1 MKIARYALLVL
12 LIGFLAVSYT
22 FADYYRYRDK
32 NGVLRFTDDLSE
44 VPEHQ
49 RPKLKKYKET
59 QPVSQPVQKT
69 GQPGGKG
76 KQSVQQTAGKPKSKP
91 HNEAAWLLR
100 ERDDL
105 DRLHRELLND
115 KMTVARQAQH
125 IQTPADAK
133 KYRRDLKA
141 LNERIEK
148 FEKRR
153 YKYESRASVLKDQ
166 IEKEVQRQN
175 RPKNIP
181 RNANKPCKNPRTCN
195 KKSAAQKRV
204 TTQ

>member
-1 MKIARYALLVL
+1 MKITRYVLMVL
-12 LIGFLAVSYT
+12 LIGFMVATYALAD
-22 FADYYRYRDK
+22 FYRYRDK
-32 NGVLRFTDDLSE
+32 NGVLRFTDDLTE
-44 VPEHQ
+44 VPEDQ

-59 QPVSQPVQKT
+59 QPVSQTLQKT
-69 GQPGGKG
+69 VRPGGKG
-76 KQSVQQTAGKPKSKP
+76 KQPVQQTAGKPRSKP

-105 DRLHRELLND
+105 DKLHKKLLND
-115 KMTVARQAQH
+115 KMAVALQAQH
-125 IQTPADAK
+125 VQTPEDAK

-175 RPKNIP
+175 RPKNIHRTP
-181 RNANKPCKNPRTCN
+181 TPCKNPRTCN